1 MSESTV
7 PTIWFVLVLGCPAPL
22 CYVAPVQSTTQDSRA
37 AHQVLPLLVC
47 QQDIWVPN
55 LFLLFMCSEIHISK
69 KKWQIS
75 HAQMYMCGVSFPA
88 PICSNP
94 SSFPLETTKNTED
107 ADDTLLLIR
116 AEISIT
122 CAQREERNRE
132 SHAGGSW
139 GSFHY

>member
-1 MSESTV
+1 
-7 PTIWFVLVLGCPAPL
+7 
-22 CYVAPVQSTTQDSRA
+22 
-37 AHQVLPLLVC
+37 
-47 QQDIWVPN
+47 
-55 LFLLFMCSEIHISK
+55 MCSEIHISK